1 MQHIII
7 CTGVDIRQLISQ
19 YFSTVAQ
26 RRLGDRTF
34 THGMWAPMPGRTEVW
49 PAREAPCGQQAEV
62 NSKILV
68 LEISKFDQVEKYFGT
83 RQAKN

>member
-26 RRLGDRTF
+26 RRLGDRSF
-34 THGMWAPMPGRTEVW
+34 AYGMWAPMPGRTEVW
-49 PAREAPCGQQAEV
+49 PAREAPCGQRTEV

-68 LEISKFDQVEKYFGT
+68 LKFSNFSPS
-83 RQAKN
+83 